1 MQSEKAPVQQT
12 LNIYLRNYTYMR
24 QRAKELNVSI
34 TKYIN
39 DLIEKDKGGHVDGK
53 KKE

>member
-1 MQSEKAPVQQT
+1 MNDSEKAPVQQT

-24 QRAKELNVSI
+24 QRAKELKISI

-39 DLIEKDKGGHVDGK
+39 NLIEKERGDN
-53 KKE
+53 